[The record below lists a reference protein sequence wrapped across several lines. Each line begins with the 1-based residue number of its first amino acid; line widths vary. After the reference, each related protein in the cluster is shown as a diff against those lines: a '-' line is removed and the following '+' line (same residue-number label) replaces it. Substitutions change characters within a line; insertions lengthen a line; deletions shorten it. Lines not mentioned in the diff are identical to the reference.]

1 MVNGTGT
8 FFSLKRWGPPH
19 GNVVGWEEVWDVEQ
33 TEGGWGEQGMDYGM

>member
-33 TEGGWGEQGMDYGM
+33 KKGGCWGQGKECGV